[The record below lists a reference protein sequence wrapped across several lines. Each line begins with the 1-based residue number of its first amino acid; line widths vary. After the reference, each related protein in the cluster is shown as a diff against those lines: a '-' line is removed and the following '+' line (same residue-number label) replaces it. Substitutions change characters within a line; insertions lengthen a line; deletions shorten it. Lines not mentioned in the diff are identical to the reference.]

1 MTKAEKAVSLHDK
14 GYNCA
19 QAVVCAFADDLG
31 LDEQT
36 AYKMSEA
43 FGLGVGQMEIC
54 GAVSGACMVAG
65 MKNSGGL
72 DNIGKTKGET
82 YKINRAIAD
91 EFKQMNESVICR
103 ELKGVETG
111 NVIRSCTGC
120 IEDAVKIVE
129 KYMK

>member
-103 ELKGVETG
+103 DLKGVETG

-129 KYMK
+129 KYLK

>member
-65 MKNSGGL
+65 MKNSAGL

-129 KYMK
+129 KYLK

>member
-1 MTKAEKAVSLHDK
+1 MTKAEKDVSLHDK

>member
-1 MTKAEKAVSLHDK
+1 MTKVEKAVSLHDK

-19 QAVVCAFADDLG
+19 QAVVCAFAEDFG

-36 AYKMSEA
+36 SYKMSEA

-54 GAVSGACMVAG
+54 GAVSGACMLAG
-65 MKNSGGL
+65 MKNIGGL
-72 DNIGKTKGET
+72 ENIGKTKAET

-111 NVIRSCTGC
+111 TVLRSCTGC

-129 KYMK
+129 KYIK

>member
-1 MTKAEKAVSLHDK
+1 MTKVEKAVSLHDK

-36 AYKMSEA
+36 AYKISEA
-43 FGLGVGQMEIC
+43 FGLGVGQMQIC
-54 GAVSGACMVAG
+54 GAVSGACMLAG

-72 DNIGKTKGET
+72 ENVGKTKGET

-91 EFKQMNESVICR
+91 EFKQMNSSVICK

-111 NVIRSCTGC
+111 TVLRSCTGC

-129 KYMK
+129 KYLK

>member
-1 MTKAEKAVSLHDK
+1 MTKAEKAVSLHYK

-129 KYMK
+129 KYLK

>member
-91 EFKQMNESVICR
+91 
-103 ELKGVETG
+103 
-111 NVIRSCTGC
+111 
-120 IEDAVKIVE
+120 
-129 KYMK
+129 

>member
-82 YKINRAIAD
+82 YKINRAIAE

-129 KYMK
+129 KYLK